1 MRCRK
6 TVTMK
11 KIEANRKNGKRSTG
25 PRTERGKLAARF
37 NAVTLGLFA
46 KHVVIPI
53 SDGYEAERDFQS
65 LLDRLHADFQPVGMY
80 EEWLVLKIAECMWRL
95 RRAARCESGSVR
107 ESVISGDRP
116 EDNELILGLA
126 TEIGM
131 LTEAEEQLRKSGT
144 LSQKTYAEV
153 QPLIEEERQK
163 QIQSAIDTKSVETQF
178 DNRLFLSCIT
188 DRKES
193 LDSMYRAFTRVE
205 GDRADARFDHHALP
219 PIEDMDRI
227 LRYEERMHRQLDWAL
242 QRLVESQE
250 RRKTSQPLTASPL
263 VAPAENAKR
272 SQ

>member
-1 MRCRK
+1 MPVARYRPTGSLSQGLDAK
-6 TVTMK
+6 H
-11 KIEANRKNGKRSTG
+11 STS

-37 NAVTLGLFA
+37 NDVTLGLFA

-53 SDGYEAERDFQS
+53 CDGHDAEREFQS
-65 LLDRLHADFQPVGMY
+65 LLNSMHEDFQPVGMY

-95 RRAARCESGSVR
+95 RRAARSESGSVR
-107 ESVISGDRP
+107 ESVISGQPP

-131 LTEAEEQLRKSGT
+131 LTEAEEQLRKSGI
-144 LSQKTYAEV
+144 LSEQAYV
-153 QPLIEEERQK
+153 QVLPLIEEERQK